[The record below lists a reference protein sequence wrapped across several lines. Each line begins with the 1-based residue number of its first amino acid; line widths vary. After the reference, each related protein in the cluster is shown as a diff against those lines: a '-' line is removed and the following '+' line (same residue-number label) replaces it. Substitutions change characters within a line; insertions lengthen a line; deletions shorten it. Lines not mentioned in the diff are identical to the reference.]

1 MAKCGCD
8 LASYIAYM
16 QTRQRKL
23 TFLKKPIPEDELVS
37 IFINGLHPV
46 LTPLKIHLRIVDAK
60 RWEVIQL
67 VRMHCAGP
75 EVAAELL
82 KLKSA
87 CHLFSLRLVIELG

>member
-46 LTPLKIHLRIVDAK
+46 FSQDPLANRG
-60 RWEVIQL
+60 RQEV
-67 VRMHCAGP
+67 G
-75 EVAAELL
+75 
-82 KLKSA
+82 
-87 CHLFSLRLVIELG
+87 